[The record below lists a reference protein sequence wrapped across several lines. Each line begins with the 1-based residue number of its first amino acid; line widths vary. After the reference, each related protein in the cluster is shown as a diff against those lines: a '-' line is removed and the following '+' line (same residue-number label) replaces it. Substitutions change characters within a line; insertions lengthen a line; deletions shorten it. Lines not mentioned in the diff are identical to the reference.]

1 MKFNIERHLL
11 AKTENVAF
19 LSIKDDA
26 KLPIKGYAIPQ
37 GGIDAPILN
46 EELVKGI
53 KDRTAEE
60 SLTLSSL
67 ANGMI
72 YIIGIDSNFKY
83 NEEYKK
89 FLYAFDE
96 RIEEYIGYMGVKKA
110 NEKDLTDA
118 LIYFKALIT
127 LNKNNINGLYNYAL
141 VCQDIGKINEK
152 NKEEELM
159 NDYLL
164 EALDKLETIVDIE
177 PEFGL
182 GYYQLGYHYYNQ
194 KQYIKTKITWEQALK
209 CELDENTAM
218 EVKNEL
224 KKIEDKVDYEEGY
237 NLVLQGSAEEG
248 LEKLLPL
255 KDEYPDWWNLLF
267 FIGLAYRQLGDIN
280 EAIKYFEKILM
291 LNPAQIDSIVEI
303 GLCYAATGNLEKSIE
318 EFKRAL
324 EIKEDPEV
332 MCNLGMAYLETGNL
346 DEAKFYI
353 ENAFTL
359 NPEDEVTIA
368 CLNEL
373 KKYEK

>member
-1 MKFNIERHLL
+1 MKFNIEKRLL
-11 AKTENVAF
+11 VKTENLAF
-19 LSIKDDA
+19 LSIKEDA
-26 KLPIKGYAIPQ
+26 NIPVKGYTIPKE
-37 GGIDAPILN
+37 GIDVPILN
-46 EELVKGI
+46 DELVKGI
-53 KDRTAEE
+53 KDKSAEE
-60 SLTLSSL
+60 SITLSSL

-72 YIIGIDSNFKY
+72 YIIGIDSSFRY

-110 NEKDLTDA
+110 NEKELTDA
-118 LIYFKALIT
+118 LIYFKSVIT
-127 LNKNNINGLYNYAL
+127 LNNDNINGIYNYAL
-141 VCQDIGKINEK
+141 VCQDIAKIHEK
-152 NKEEELM
+152 NKEEKLM
-159 NDYLL
+159 NDFLL
-164 EALDKLETIVDIE
+164 EALDKLETIVDID
-177 PEFGL
+177 PNFGL
-182 GYYQLGYHYYNQ
+182 AYYHLGYHYYNQ
-194 KQYIKTKITWEQALK
+194 KQYIKTKITWDRALK
-209 CELDENTAM
+209 CELDENTVM
-218 EVKNEL
+218 EIKNEL

-237 NLVLQGSAEEG
+237 NLVLQGNPEEG

-255 KDEYPDWWNLLF
+255 KEEYPDWWNLLF

-291 LNPAQIDSIVEI
+291 LNPTQIDSIVEI

-318 EFKRAL
+318 EFKKAL

-353 ENAFTL
+353 EKAFTL
-359 NPEDEVTIA
+359 NPEDEVTMA

>member
-1 MKFNIERHLL
+1 MKFNIEKHLL
-11 AKTENVAF
+11 LKTENLAF
-19 LSIKDDA
+19 LSIKEDA
-26 KLPIKGYAIPQ
+26 KLPLKGYSIPK
-37 GGIDAPILN
+37 GGIEAPILN

-60 SLTLSSL
+60 ALTLSSL

-72 YIIGIDSNFKY
+72 YIIGIDSNFRY

-89 FLYAFDE
+89 FLYSFDE

-110 NEKDLTDA
+110 NEKELTDA

-127 LNKNNINGLYNYAL
+127 LNKDNINGLYNYAL
-141 VCQDIGKINEK
+141 VCQDIAKIHEK

-159 NDYLL
+159 NDFLL

-177 PEFGL
+177 SNFGL
-182 GYYQLGYHYYNQ
+182 AYYQLGYHYYNQ

-209 CELDENTAM
+209 CELDENSVM
-218 EVKNEL
+218 EIKSEL

-237 NLVLQGSAEEG
+237 NLVLQGNAEEG

-267 FIGLAYRQLGDIN
+267 FIGLAYRQLGNIN
-280 EAIKYFEKILM
+280 ESIQHFEKILI
-291 LNPAQIDSIVEI
+291 LNPTQMDTIVEI
-303 GLCYAATGNLEKSIE
+303 GLCYAAIGNLEKSIE
-318 EFKRAL
+318 EFKKAL

-346 DEAKFYI
+346 NEATFYI
-353 ENAFTL
+353 EKAFAL
-359 NPEDEVTIA
+359 NPQDEVTIA

>member
-1 MKFNIERHLL
+1 MKFNIEKHLL
-11 AKTENVAF
+11 VKAENLAF

-26 KLPIKGYAIPQ
+26 KLPLKGYSIPNE
-37 GGIDAPILN
+37 GMEAPILN

-60 SLTLSSL
+60 ALTLSSL

-72 YIIGIDSNFKY
+72 YIIGIDSKFRY

-96 RIEEYIGYMGVKKA
+96 RIEDYIGYMGVKKA
-110 NEKDLTDA
+110 NEKELTDA
-118 LIYFKALIT
+118 LIYFKSLIT

-141 VCQDIGKINEK
+141 VCQDIAKIHEK
-152 NKEEELM
+152 NKEEEKM
-159 NDYLL
+159 NDFLL

-177 PEFGL
+177 SDFGL
-182 GYYQLGYHYYNQ
+182 AYYQLGYHYYNQ
-194 KQYIKTKITWEQALK
+194 KQYVKTMITWEQALK
-209 CELDENTAM
+209 CELDENSIM
-218 EVKNEL
+218 EIKNEL
-224 KKIEDKVDYEEGY
+224 KKIEGKVDYEEGY
-237 NLVLQGSAEEG
+237 NLVLQGNAEEG
-248 LEKLLPL
+248 LGKLLPL

-280 EAIKYFEKILM
+280 ESINYFQKILI
-291 LNPAQIDSIVEI
+291 LNPTQVDTIVEI
-303 GLCYAATGNLEKSIE
+303 GLCYAMTGNLEKSIE
-318 EFKRAL
+318 EFRKAL
-324 EIKEDPEV
+324 DIKEDYEV

-353 ENAFTL
+353 EKAFTL
-359 NPEDEVTIA
+359 NPDDQVTIT

>member
-1 MKFNIERHLL
+1 MKFKIERHLL
-11 AKTENVAF
+11 VKTENLAF

-26 KLPIKGYAIPQ
+26 KLPLKGYAIPK

-110 NEKDLTDA
+110 NEKELTDA

-127 LNKNNINGLYNYAL
+127 LNKDNMNGLYNYAL
-141 VCQDIGKINEK
+141 VCQDIGKIHEK
-152 NKEEELM
+152 NKEEEMM
-159 NDYLL
+159 NDFLL

-177 PEFGL
+177 PNFGL
-182 GYYQLGYHYYNQ
+182 AYYQLGYHYYNQ

-209 CELDENTAM
+209 CELDENSVM
-218 EVKNEL
+218 EIKNEL

-237 NLVLQGSAEEG
+237 NLVLEGNAEEG

-280 EAIKYFEKILM
+280 ESISHFEKILVI
-291 LNPAQIDSIVEI
+291 NPTQVDTMVEI

-318 EFKRAL
+318 EFKKAL
-324 EIKEDPEV
+324 DIKEDSEV